1 MLPTIILVHGAFAE
15 SASWDRVI
23 DTLQNVGRHHRV
35 IAAANPLEYADHRQP
50 SLLDGGRFE
59 PRSSRDPPFDNLGG
73 VEPWPPKAARHGT
86 RLGRSTDA
94 TGPARRDGKSEHQT
108 KESTAMTTDRSR
120 AYARVTK
127 TVTDLG
133 PAKLHHLEQ
142 RRIRDAAD
150 ALVFAGAHD
159 VEALA
164 AL

>member
-1 MLPTIILVHGAFAE
+1 
-15 SASWDRVI
+15 
-23 DTLQNVGRHHRV
+23 
-35 IAAANPLEYADHRQP
+35 
-50 SLLDGGRFE
+50 
-59 PRSSRDPPFDNLGG
+59 
-73 VEPWPPKAARHGT
+73 
-86 RLGRSTDA
+86 
-94 TGPARRDGKSEHQT
+94 
-108 KESTAMTTDRSR
+108 MTTDRSR

-159 VEALA
+159 VVALA

>member
-50 SLLDGGRFE
+50 SLLDGGD
-59 PRSSRDPPFDNLGG
+59 SSLVLPLTLPSTISGG

-120 AYARVTK
+120 AYARITK

>member
-1 MLPTIILVHGAFAE
+1 
-15 SASWDRVI
+15 
-23 DTLQNVGRHHRV
+23 
-35 IAAANPLEYADHRQP
+35 
-50 SLLDGGRFE
+50 
-59 PRSSRDPPFDNLGG
+59 
-73 VEPWPPKAARHGT
+73 
-86 RLGRSTDA
+86 
-94 TGPARRDGKSEHQT
+94 
-108 KESTAMTTDRSR
+108 MTTDRSR